1 MSSFDPRDVIAVKRD
16 GHRLNPAQIEAFMA
30 GASSGNIS
38 DEQVAALLMA
48 VFLRGLST
56 PELIAWTRAML
67 FSGERFQ
74 WDPAG
79 GPLVD
84 KHSTGGIGDKASLP
98 LAPALAACGARVP
111 MISGRG
117 LGHTGG
123 TLDKL
128 ESLTGLRT
136 ELSSG
141 EHQRCLASAGWFIA
155 AQTKELVPADKRLYA
170 LRDRIAAVESIP
182 LIASSILSKKLA
194 EGLDALVLDVKF
206 GSGAFL
212 PERER
217 GLELAQTMVDLAA
230 GFGLRA
236 SALLTNM
243 QRPLG
248 ATIGHALEVQ
258 ESLDCLSGQGPG
270 DLRELVCILGG
281 ELLDAVQLTP
291 VGQGAQRIA
300 RSLDDGSARECFERG
315 LRAQG
320 AAADATRNLPAT
332 AAMQVW
338 TAAQAGYWSCIDLRR
353 VGRALVELGG
363 GRRRAGDKI
372 DFAVG
377 LRLLAQPGAAVQ
389 RGQPLVEIHHRDGHG
404 LEAAIAELSAG
415 LPIVESAPE
424 QAALVERRLAPTPG
438 S

>member
-1 MSSFDPRDVIAVKRD
+1 MTSFDPRDVIAAKRD
-16 GHRLNPAQIEAFMA
+16 GQRLSDAQIRAFMR
-30 GASSGNIS
+30 GAANAEIP
-38 DEQVAALLMA
+38 DDQVAALLMA
-48 VFLRGLST
+48 VFLQGLE
-56 PELIAWTRAML
+56 PAELVSWTRAML
-67 FSGERFQ
+67 QSGESFR
-74 WDPAG
+74 WERAG

-128 ESLTGLRT
+128 EALPGVRT
-136 ELSSG
+136 ELASG

-155 AQTKELVPADKRLYA
+155 AQTRELVPADKRLYA

-212 PERER
+212 PDAER
-217 GLELAQTMVDLAA
+217 GLQLARTMVDLAA

-248 ATIGHALEVQ
+248 GTIGHALEIE
-258 ESLDCLSGQGPG
+258 ESLDCLAGRGPA
-270 DLRELVCILGG
+270 DLRELVCALGG
-281 ELLDAVQLTP
+281 ELLEAVALTAP
-291 VGQGAQRIA
+291 GQGAPRLA
-300 RSLDDGSARECFERG
+300 RALDDGSARERFEQG

-320 AAADATRNLPAT
+320 MERNGLMQLAKT
-332 AAMQVW
+332 GRVQVW
-338 TAAQAGYWSCIDLRR
+338 PAPRSGYLGCGDLRHL
-353 VGRALVELGG
+353 GRAVVELGG
-363 GRRRAGDKI
+363 GRRRAGDHI

-377 LRLLAQPGAAVQ
+377 LKLLCEPGGAVSA
-389 RGQPLVEIHHRDGHG
+389 GQPVCEIHHRDGYG
-404 LEAAIAELSAG
+404 LPAALQALEAG
-415 LPIVESAPE
+415 LTILEHPPAFAP
-424 QAALVERRLAPTPG
+424 LITSRLAAQVH
-438 S
+438 

>member
-1 MSSFDPRDVIAVKRD
+1 
-16 GHRLNPAQIEAFMA
+16 
-30 GASSGNIS
+30 
-38 DEQVAALLMA
+38 
-48 VFLRGLST
+48 
-56 PELIAWTRAML
+56 
-67 FSGERFQ
+67 
-74 WDPAG
+74 
-79 GPLVD
+79 
-84 KHSTGGIGDKASLP
+84 
-98 LAPALAACGARVP
+98 
-111 MISGRG
+111 
-117 LGHTGG
+117 
-123 TLDKL
+123 
-128 ESLTGLRT
+128 
-136 ELSSG
+136 
-141 EHQRCLASAGWFIA
+141 LASAGWFIA

-230 GFGLRA
+230 GFGLHA

-258 ESLDCLSGQGPG
+258 ESLDCLSGQGPA

-281 ELLDAVQLTP
+281 ELLDAVHLTS
-291 VGQGAQRIA
+291 VGQGARRIA
-300 RSLDDGSARECFERG
+300 QALDDGSARECFERG

-320 AAADATRNLPAT
+320 AAADATRKLPTT
-332 AAMQVW
+332 AAVQVW
-338 TAAQAGYWSCIDLRR
+338 SASQAGYWNCVDLRR

-389 RGQPLVEIHHRDGHG
+389 RGQPLVEIHHRNGHG
-404 LEAAIAELSAG
+404 LEAALAELSTG
-415 LPIVESAPE
+415 LPIVETAPE
-424 QAALVERRLAPTPG
+424 QAGLVERRLVPTPG